1 MCCHFGEQRAL
12 GRSMLGNM
20 RTLAFMKDRLGS
32 TAITLEASSLL
43 SSSLSSSLGRNFLSE
58 SAHNQTVTVKLAL
71 NYFNLK
77 QKTDHISDSLTSL
90 KCSSSLQRTSG
101 DSKRP
106 LGGCC

>member
-43 SSSLSSSLGRNFLSE
+43 SSSLSRNFLSE
-58 SAHNQTVTVKLAL
+58 STHNQTVTVKLAL

>member
-1 MCCHFGEQRAL
+1 MCCHFGDVHAL
-12 GRSMLGNM
+12 GRSTLGNM
-20 RTLAFMKDRLGS
+20 RTLACMKHKLGS
-32 TAITLEASSLL
+32 TAITLEASSL
-43 SSSLSSSLGRNFLSE
+43 SSSLGRNLLSE
-58 SAHNQTVTVKLAL
+58 STHNQTVTVKLAL

-101 DSKRP
+101 DSKCP